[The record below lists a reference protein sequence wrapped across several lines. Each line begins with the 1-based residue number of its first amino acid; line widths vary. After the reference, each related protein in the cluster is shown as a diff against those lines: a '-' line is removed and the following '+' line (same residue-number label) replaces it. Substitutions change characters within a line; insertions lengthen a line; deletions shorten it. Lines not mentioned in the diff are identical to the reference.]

1 MRHGV
6 SCPFRRLPRQ
16 RPSNMEVHRIHEHDR
31 LPECFRPDCWA
42 EAFRDKNLF
51 KWTVS
56 SEGRR
61 GEYSAYYRIGAEWVG
76 CERALVVAP
85 KAGMEGIDWPAMLMR
100 CFDTEEGRADGLGR
114 IYDID
119 FDVPP
124 IKDATLQNILTPLL
138 VVHFVGIV
146 RRIVTRGLKRDYVQ
160 KEGNLSRVR
169 GRIGFLQNFRRNVIV
184 GRADRVF
191 CRYSEL
197 SVNTCENRLIKRAL
211 LFAERIVGRMLDQ
224 GQRSAIMLQG
234 RLNGCLAAFAE
245 VDDRVELWEVRRC
258 KRNKL
263 YREYEE
269 AVKLAKMILRRYDNS
284 IDRASAEE
292 HSIPAFWID
301 MSLLYE
307 HYVLGALRK
316 AYGRKILYQANVTTG
331 KPDFLYVDEERPL
344 ILDTKYK
351 PRYGTGT
358 FDVDDIRQ
366 LAGYARDRK
375 VLKKLGIQDQE
386 TQDVEVVS
394 CVIIYPTAQGDVI
407 EFEGA
412 HSPID
417 QPNMEIVPMREF
429 VGFYRLCHPLPMT

>member
-1 MRHGV
+1 
-6 SCPFRRLPRQ
+6 
-16 RPSNMEVHRIHEHDR
+16 MEVHRIQEHDQ

-42 EAFRDKNLF
+42 DAYRDKNLF

-61 GEYSAYYRIGAEWVG
+61 GEYSAYYRIGAEWVDG
-76 CERALVVAP
+76 ERALVVAP

-100 CFDTEEGRADGLGR
+100 CFDTEEGRADGLGK

-146 RRIVTRGLKRDYVQ
+146 RRIVNRGLKRDYVQ
-160 KEGNLSRVR
+160 KQGNLSRVR

-197 SVNTCENRLIKRAL
+197 SVNTCENRLIKWAL

-386 TQDVEVVS
+386 TQDVEVVP
-394 CVIIYPTAQGDVI
+394 CVIIYPTAQGDAI

-412 HSPID
+412 HSPIE
-417 QPNMEIVPMREF
+417 QSHMRVKPIGELT
-429 VGFYRLCHPLPMT
+429 GFYRIGFPLPVERAADL

>member
-1 MRHGV
+1 
-6 SCPFRRLPRQ
+6 
-16 RPSNMEVHRIHEHDR
+16 MEVHRIQEHDR
-31 LPECFRPDCWA
+31 LPECFRPDCWT

-51 KWTVS
+51 KWMAS

-61 GEYSAYYRIGAEWVG
+61 GEYSAYYRIGAEWVDD
-76 CERALVVAP
+76 ERALVVAP
-85 KAGMEGIDWPAMLMR
+85 KVGMEEIDWPAMLMR
-100 CFDTEEGRADGLGR
+100 CFDTEEGCADGLGK
-114 IYDID
+114 IYNID
-119 FDVPP
+119 FAVPP
-124 IKDATLQNILTPLL
+124 IRDVTLQNILTPLL

-146 RRIVTRGLKRDYVQ
+146 RRIVNRGLKRDYVQ
-160 KEGNLSRVR
+160 QEGDLSRVR
-169 GRIGFLQNFRRNVIV
+169 GRVGCLQNFRRNIII

-191 CRYSEL
+191 CRYSEF

-224 GQRSAIMLQG
+224 GQRSSVMLQG

-269 AVKLAKMILRRYDNS
+269 AVNLAKMILRRYDNS

-292 HSIPAFWID
+292 HAIPAFWID

-316 AYGRKILYQANVTTG
+316 AYGSKILYQANVTTG

-351 PRYGTGT
+351 PRYGAETL
-358 FDVDDIRQ
+358 DVGDVLDDIRQ

-375 VLKKLGIQDQE
+375 VLKRLGIQDAE
-386 TQDVEVVS
+386 EQDSAVVP
-394 CVIIYPTAQGDVI
+394 CVIIYPETRDVDVK
-407 EFEGA
+407 FDGS

-417 QPNMEIVPMREF
+417 QVRLGVAPMGALI
-429 VGFYRLCHPLPMT
+429 GFYRIGFPLPVLKFNRQI

>member
-1 MRHGV
+1 
-6 SCPFRRLPRQ
+6 
-16 RPSNMEVHRIHEHDR
+16 MEE
-31 LPECFRPDCWA
+31 
-42 EAFRDKNLF
+42 
-51 KWTVS
+51 
-56 SEGRR
+56 
-61 GEYSAYYRIGAEWVG
+61 
-76 CERALVVAP
+76 
-85 KAGMEGIDWPAMLMR
+85 IDWPAMLMR
-100 CFDTEEGRADGLGR
+100 CFDTEEGCADGLGK

-119 FDVPP
+119 FAMPP
-124 IKDATLQNILTPLL
+124 IRDATLQSILTPLL

-146 RRIVTRGLKRDYVQ
+146 RRIVNRGLKRDYVQ
-160 KEGNLSRVR
+160 QKGDLSRVR
-169 GRIGFLQNFRRNVIV
+169 GRIGFLQNFRRNIII

-191 CRYSEL
+191 CRYAEF

-224 GQRSAIMLQG
+224 GQRSAVMLQG

-269 AVKLAKMILRRYDNS
+269 AVKLAKMIIRRYDNS

-292 HSIPAFWID
+292 HAIPAFGID

-307 HYVLGALRK
+307 HYVLGAMRK
-316 AYGRKILYQANVTTG
+316 EYGSKIVYQANVTMG
-331 KPDFLYVDEERPL
+331 KPDFLYVDAECPL

-351 PRYGTGT
+351 PRYGAETL
-358 FDVDDIRQ
+358 DVGDVLDDIRQ

-375 VLKKLGIQDQE
+375 VLKRLGIQDAE
-386 TQDVEVVS
+386 EQDSAVVP
-394 CVIIYPTAQGDVI
+394 CVIIYPETRDVDVK
-407 EFEGA
+407 FDGS

-417 QPNMEIVPMREF
+417 QVMLKVAPIGEL
-429 VGFYRLCHPLPMT
+429 VGFYRMGFPLPVLKFNRQI

>member
-1 MRHGV
+1 
-6 SCPFRRLPRQ
+6 
-16 RPSNMEVHRIHEHDR
+16 MEVHRIQEHDR
-31 LPECFRPDCWA
+31 LPECFRPDCWT

-56 SEGRR
+56 PEERR
-61 GEYSAYYRIGAEWVG
+61 GECSAYYRAYYRIGAEWVDD
-76 CERALVVAP
+76 ERALVVAP
-85 KAGMEGIDWPAMLMR
+85 KVGMEEIDWPAMLMR
-100 CFDTEEGRADGLGR
+100 CFDTEEGCADGLGK

-119 FDVPP
+119 FAVPP
-124 IKDATLQNILTPLL
+124 IRDATLQNILTPLL

-146 RRIVTRGLKRDYVQ
+146 RRIVNRGLKRDYVQ
-160 KEGNLSRVR
+160 QEGDLSRVR
-169 GRIGFLQNFRRNVIV
+169 GRVGFLQNFRRNIII

-191 CRYSEL
+191 CRYSEF

-269 AVKLAKMILRRYDNS
+269 AVKLAKMILRRYNNS
-284 IDRASAEE
+284 IDRVSAEE
-292 HSIPAFWID
+292 HAIPAFWID

-316 AYGRKILYQANVTTG
+316 AYGSKILYQANATTG
-331 KPDFLYVDEERPL
+331 KPDFLYADEERPL
-344 ILDTKYK
+344 IFDTKYK

-366 LAGYARDRK
+366 LVGYARDRK
-375 VLKKLGIQDQE
+375 VLKKLGIQDQG
-386 TQDVEVVS
+386 TQDGEIVP
-394 CVIIYPTAQGDVI
+394 CVIVYPTAQGDDS

-412 HSPID
+412 HSPIE
-417 QPNMEIVPMREF
+417 QSHMSVKSFEELT
-429 VGFYRLCHPLPMT
+429 GFYRIGFPLPVKRAADL

>member
-1 MRHGV
+1 
-6 SCPFRRLPRQ
+6 
-16 RPSNMEVHRIHEHDR
+16 MEVHRIQEHDR

-42 EAFRDKNLF
+42 EALRDKNLF
-51 KWTVS
+51 RWTVS

-61 GEYSAYYRIGAEWVG
+61 GEYSAYYRVGAEWVDD
-76 CERALVVAP
+76 ERALVVAP
-85 KAGMEGIDWPAMLMR
+85 KAGMEKIDWPAMLMR
-100 CFDTEEGRADGLGR
+100 CFDTEEGCADGLGK
-114 IYDID
+114 IYNID
-119 FDVPP
+119 FAVPP
-124 IKDATLQNILTPLL
+124 IRDATLQNILTPLL
-138 VVHFVGIV
+138 IVHFVGIV
-146 RRIVTRGLKRDYVQ
+146 RRIVNKGLKRDYVQ
-160 KEGNLSRVR
+160 QEGDLSRVR
-169 GRIGFLQNFRRNVIV
+169 GRIGFLQNFRRNIII

-197 SVNTCENRLIKRAL
+197 SMNTCENRLIKRAL

-224 GQRSAIMLQG
+224 GQRSAVMLQG

-292 HSIPAFWID
+292 HTIPAFWID

-316 AYGRKILYQANVTTG
+316 AYGPKIIYQANVTTG
-331 KPDFLYVDEERPL
+331 KPDFLYVDEACPL

-351 PRYGTGT
+351 PRYGAGK

-366 LAGYARDRK
+366 LAGYARDRN
-375 VLKKLGIQDQE
+375 VLKKIGIQEAEMQNS
-386 TQDVEVVS
+386 VIVP
-394 CVIIYPTAQGDVI
+394 CVIIYPEARGADVQ
-407 EFEGA
+407 FDGSR
-412 HSPID
+412 SPVD
-417 QPNMEIVPMREF
+417 QVRLEVAPIGEF
-429 VGFYRLCHPLPMT
+429 VGFYRVGFPLPVLRGSTGFSPVTQ